1 MRPITA
7 ALLALLSLLSPGC
20 AAPVAARQGAPDHV
34 VGAATAPA
42 ATALAP
48 FPPPGSEEGKADLA
62 IVLWLQRTRTAADV
76 ARARAEVEVG
86 LETFAEAL
94 GPGFDAV
101 AHPRTRAL
109 LGEVGERTR
118 RAVGEEKR
126 RFRRPRP
133 YDADPRVSPAVDRER
148 SFSYPSG
155 HAARGVV
162 FARILAELAPAR
174 REALV
179 EVGLRVGHDRVVGGV
194 HYPSDVTA
202 GQRLGD
208 ALAAALLAEP
218 DVRRGVDAVRVA
230 EWGGGTRPPPPA
242 RPGDARGSPAP

>member
-7 ALLALLSLLSPGC
+7 ALLALLAVSPGC
-20 AAPVAARQGAPDHV
+20 SSPKLERQRAPDSAGAAAPAPGVAALP
-34 VGAATAPA
+34 
-42 ATALAP
+42 P
-48 FPPPGSEEGKADLA
+48 FPAPGSEEGRADLA

-94 GPGFDAV
+94 GPGFDAA

-109 LGEVGERTR
+109 IGEIGERTR
-118 RAVGEEKR
+118 RTVSEEKR

-133 YDADPRVSPAVDRER
+133 YDADPRVSPAVEREV

-162 FARILAELAPAR
+162 LARILSELAPSR

-179 EVGLRVGHDRVVGGV
+179 ELGLRIGHDRVVGGV

-202 GQRLGD
+202 GQRLGEAIGD
-208 ALAAALLAEP
+208 ALLADP
-218 DVRRGVDAVRVA
+218 GLRRTVEAVRAA
-230 EWGGGTRPPPPA
+230 EWSGTARSTIPPA
-242 RPGDARGSPAP
+242 RSEAGVSRAP

>member
-1 MRPITA
+1 MRPIA
-7 ALLALLSLLSPGC
+7 VALLALLTASPGC
-20 AAPVAARQGAPDHV
+20 AGPSLSAGAVAPAPGVAAL
-34 VGAATAPA
+34 PA
-42 ATALAP
+42 
-48 FPPPGSEEGKADLA
+48 FPPLGSDEGKADLA
-62 IVLWLQRTRTAADV
+62 IVLWVQRTRTAADV

-86 LETFAEAL
+86 LATFAEAL
-94 GPGFDAV
+94 GRGFDAA

-109 LGEVGERTR
+109 LGEVAERTR
-118 RAVGEEKR
+118 RTVGEEKR

-133 YDADPRVSPAVDRER
+133 YDADARVSPAVEREV

-162 FARILAELAPAR
+162 LARILSELAPAR

-179 EVGLRVGHDRVVGGV
+179 EVGLRIGHDRVVGGV

-208 ALAAALLAEP
+208 AIADALLADP
-218 DVRRGVDAVRVA
+218 HLRRTIHDVRAAEWSGPARSMLHPAPGEARVA
-230 EWGGGTRPPPPA
+230 Y
-242 RPGDARGSPAP
+242 AP